1 MKKVI
6 SFVWIFC
13 ILTISSYSQ
22 EKKESS
28 SKPSIKLY
36 GFIRNEFYYDSY
48 KGLTAAMDNFYLV
61 PLYKGTDGNGN
72 HINQQGIANLTAMAT
87 RFGMKIT
94 GPELFGA
101 KSSANIETDFAG
113 IVTEYPEVLRIR
125 KAFIKLDWEKS
136 SLLVGQTW
144 HPLWNGSGAFFPR
157 VGGLN
162 TGSPFNPFNRSPQID
177 FDYRIGKVTLSAT
190 ALYEQHYTSKGFY
203 PVPNTNSKNLAKR
216 NAVIPEMVLGLYY
229 NSNGLSLGVAGQY
242 NAVKPIDVTTG
253 SDGKSY
259 TTNELNTSLIGMAY
273 VGYSKN
279 KLYILAKGL
288 VGQNMVNLTMFGG
301 YGVKDYN
308 TTTGAMTYTNYN
320 NYSALFNILY
330 GKKFQVGL
338 FTGISGNMGTSDPL
352 YNFPESGAKIAGL
365 LASIKNVYRVAPHI
379 AYNIKNINLV
389 LEYEMTS
396 ADYGS
401 GTFNFDDG
409 LYADKVNATNN
420 RLFLMVMYH
429 F

>member
-13 ILTISSYSQ
+13 ILAISSYSQ

-48 KGLTAAMDNFYLV
+48 KGLNAAMDNFYLV

-216 NAVIPEMVLGLYY
+216 NAV
-229 NSNGLSLGVAGQY
+229 
-242 NAVKPIDVTTG
+242 
-253 SDGKSY
+253 
-259 TTNELNTSLIGMAY
+259 
-273 VGYSKN
+273 
-279 KLYILAKGL
+279 
-288 VGQNMVNLTMFGG
+288 
-301 YGVKDYN
+301 
-308 TTTGAMTYTNYN
+308 
-320 NYSALFNILY
+320 
-330 GKKFQVGL
+330 
-338 FTGISGNMGTSDPL
+338 
-352 YNFPESGAKIAGL
+352 
-365 LASIKNVYRVAPHI
+365 
-379 AYNIKNINLV
+379 
-389 LEYEMTS
+389 
-396 ADYGS
+396 
-401 GTFNFDDG
+401 
-409 LYADKVNATNN
+409 
-420 RLFLMVMYH
+420 
-429 F
+429 